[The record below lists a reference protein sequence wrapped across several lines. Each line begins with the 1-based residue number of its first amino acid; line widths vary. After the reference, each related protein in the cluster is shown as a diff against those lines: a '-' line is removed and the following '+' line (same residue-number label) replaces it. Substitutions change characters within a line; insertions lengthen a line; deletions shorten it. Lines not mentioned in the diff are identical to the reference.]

1 MIDIE
6 EIISY
11 FPETLQGKP
20 QFHEYMLKE
29 YFHYKMLDIIFN
41 TKYAK
46 KLSFIGG
53 TNLRIVHNIERFSE
67 DLDFDCFDLS
77 REEFMDLTDLVIK
90 GIRDQGINIKAD
102 DKKKD
107 LELKAFRRN
116 IVFPELMFELGLSN
130 YKEKKLLIKIESEPH
145 HFQYIPDKPI
155 IQKFNVFTQINAT
168 PLKTLFSMKIGA
180 VLERMKGRDFYDFL
194 FLSGKTTPDY
204 EYLKERLTISSGSE
218 LKRAL
223 IKNSE
228 GVDFSVKSK
237 DFQKLVYNQ
246 GEAQKILLYPE
257 FIRQKDFN

>member
-180 VLERMKGRDFYDFL
+180 VLERMK
-194 FLSGKTTPDY
+194 
-204 EYLKERLTISSGSE
+204 
-218 LKRAL
+218 
-223 IKNSE
+223 
-228 GVDFSVKSK
+228 
-237 DFQKLVYNQ
+237 
-246 GEAQKILLYPE
+246 
-257 FIRQKDFN
+257 